1 MLRQISDDDL
11 SGYRDAWIKAKPFPH
26 IVIDDFVETSSML
39 VREFPNISWPNWV
52 PLGDSYQKN
61 KYICSD
67 LAVFPNDIK
76 NLIEELASPKF
87 LKVLEQITSI
97 DGLIPDPYLAGG
109 ATSLAGGRH
118 PCTAHGFPYL

>member
-1 MLRQISDDDL
+1 MIQIISNDDL
-11 SGYRDAWIKAKPFPH
+11 RGLRNVWLKAKPFPH
-26 IVIDDFVETSSML
+26 VVLNNFVDNDSLL
-39 VREFPNISWPNWV
+39 VKEFPDIAWPSWV

-67 LAVFPNDIK
+67 VCTYPTDLR

-97 DGLIPDPYLAGG
+97 DGLIPDPYLEGG
-109 ATSLAGGRH
+109 DCIFR
-118 PCTAHGFPYL
+118 